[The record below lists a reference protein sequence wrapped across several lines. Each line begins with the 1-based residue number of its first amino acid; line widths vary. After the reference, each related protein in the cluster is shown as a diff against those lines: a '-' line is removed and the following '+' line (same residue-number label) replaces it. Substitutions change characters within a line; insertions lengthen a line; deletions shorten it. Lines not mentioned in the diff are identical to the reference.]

1 MDDTKAESIDLSRAL
16 NRSHE
21 NKWVALTPDYS
32 EVVAASDDLV
42 KLDKAV
48 AGRDVVYHRVLP
60 ASAPPFP
67 LVYSQ
72 RHAKF

>member
-1 MDDTKAESIDLSRAL
+1 MESTKPESIDLSRAL

-32 EVVAASDDLV
+32 KVIAASDDLV

-60 ASAPPFP
+60 ADVIFAPRSTSG
-67 LVYSQ
+67 V
-72 RHAKF
+72 

>member
-1 MDDTKAESIDLSRAL
+1 MKEIELESIDLSRAL

-42 KLDKAV
+42 KLDKTV
-48 AGRDVVYHRVLP
+48 AGRDVVFHRVLP
-60 ASAPPFP
+60 ADVIFAPRSTSR
-67 LVYSQ
+67 L
-72 RHAKF
+72 

>member
-1 MDDTKAESIDLSRAL
+1 MTCMEDTKPETIDLSRAV

-21 NKWVALTPDYS
+21 NKWGALTPDYS

-42 KLDKAV
+42 KLDKAI

-60 ASAPPFP
+60 ADVIFAPRSASG
-67 LVYSQ
+67 V
-72 RHAKF
+72 